1 MDIVLNMVLPLLC
14 GLALFLFGMDLMGDS
29 LKKSAGSGLKAILG
43 RMTSNPV
50 KGFLL
55 GLGVTA
61 IIQSSSATTV
71 MVVGFVNSGTMTLLQ
86 AVGVIMGANVGTA
99 VTAWITGLSGVGGES
114 AEGVVD
120 ALSLLK
126 PDSWVPIVAVIA
138 ICLIMCAIAYYRP
151 KEARAVAVDAL
162 VYSAVSILLGGAMTA
177 LFYFFNRIGLDRL
190 LGSEEDADGVSV
202 WLFALIAIAGA
213 IGTAFGGRLMRKK
226 ATRRAC
232 RVSITLGGRTV
243 TLDGICDSGNLLREP
258 ISALPC
264 IIIDPDRL
272 DELIGR
278 GDARAVIDRR
288 VEDLSEGICRRV
300 RVIPMRTVGGES
312 VGYGIRADRVRVE
325 LGRET
330 RSVEAFILAAN
341 EPISADGARAL
352 VPSELL

>member
-1 MDIVLNMVLPLLC
+1 MEHTVYIDLYFMINFAMDFLC
-14 GLALFLFGMDLMGDS
+14 FYL
-29 LKKSAGSGLKAILG
+29 
-43 RMTSNPV
+43 TSW
-50 KGFLL
+50 L
-55 GLGVTA
+55 
-61 IIQSSSATTV
+61 
-71 MVVGFVNSGTMTLLQ
+71 
-86 AVGVIMGANVGTA
+86 
-99 VTAWITGLSGVGGES
+99 
-114 AEGVVD
+114 
-120 ALSLLK
+120 LSLHRSLLRTMLA
-126 PDSWVPIVAVIA
+126 SAFGALYACVALLVGMRGVWSILADLA

-177 LFYFFNRIGLDRL
+177 LFYFFNRMGLDRL
-190 LGSEEDADGVSV
+190 LGSEEDADGVTV

-232 RVSITLGGRTV
+232 RVSITLGTRTV

-264 IIIDPDRL
+264 IIIDPECL
-272 DELIGR
+272 DKLVGR

-288 VEDLSEGICRRV
+288 IEDLSEGICRRV

-325 LGRET
+325 LGRES

>member
-1 MDIVLNMVLPLLC
+1 MEQTVYIDLYFMINFAMDFLC
-14 GLALFLFGMDLMGDS
+14 FYL
-29 LKKSAGSGLKAILG
+29 
-43 RMTSNPV
+43 TSW
-50 KGFLL
+50 L
-55 GLGVTA
+55 
-61 IIQSSSATTV
+61 
-71 MVVGFVNSGTMTLLQ
+71 
-86 AVGVIMGANVGTA
+86 
-99 VTAWITGLSGVGGES
+99 
-114 AEGVVD
+114 
-120 ALSLLK
+120 LSLRRSLLRTMLASAFGALYACAALLIGLRGVWSILA
-126 PDSWVPIVAVIA
+126 DLA
-138 ICLIMCAIAYYRP
+138 ICLLMCAIAYYRP

-243 TLDGICDSGNLLREP
+243 TLDGICDSGNLLCEP

-264 IIIDPDRL
+264 IIIDPECL
-272 DELIGR
+272 DKLVGR

-288 VEDLSEGICRRV
+288 IEDLSEGICRRV

-341 EPISADGARAL
+341 EPISAGGARAL

>member
-1 MDIVLNMVLPLLC
+1 MEQTVYIDLYFMINFAMDFLC
-14 GLALFLFGMDLMGDS
+14 FYL
-29 LKKSAGSGLKAILG
+29 
-43 RMTSNPV
+43 TSW
-50 KGFLL
+50 L
-55 GLGVTA
+55 
-61 IIQSSSATTV
+61 
-71 MVVGFVNSGTMTLLQ
+71 
-86 AVGVIMGANVGTA
+86 
-99 VTAWITGLSGVGGES
+99 
-114 AEGVVD
+114 
-120 ALSLLK
+120 LSLRRSLLRTMLA
-126 PDSWVPIVAVIA
+126 SAFGALYACVALLVGMRGVWSILADLA
-138 ICLIMCAIAYYRP
+138 ICLLMCAIAYYRP

-177 LFYFFNRIGLDRL
+177 LFYFFNRMGLDRL

-264 IIIDPDRL
+264 IIIDPEYL
-272 DELIGR
+272 DKLIGR
-278 GDARAVIDRR
+278 GDACAVIDRR
-288 VEDLSEGICRRV
+288 IEDLSEGICRRV

-312 VGYGIRADRVRVE
+312 VGYGIRADRVSLE
-325 LGRET
+325 LGRVI

>member
-1 MDIVLNMVLPLLC
+1 MEHTVYIDLYFMINFAMDFLC
-14 GLALFLFGMDLMGDS
+14 FYL
-29 LKKSAGSGLKAILG
+29 
-43 RMTSNPV
+43 TSW
-50 KGFLL
+50 L
-55 GLGVTA
+55 
-61 IIQSSSATTV
+61 
-71 MVVGFVNSGTMTLLQ
+71 
-86 AVGVIMGANVGTA
+86 
-99 VTAWITGLSGVGGES
+99 
-114 AEGVVD
+114 
-120 ALSLLK
+120 LSLRRSLLRTMLA
-126 PDSWVPIVAVIA
+126 SAFGALYACVALLVGMRGVWSILADLA

-177 LFYFFNRIGLDRL
+177 LFYFFNRMGLDRL

-243 TLDGICDSGNLLREP
+243 TLDGICDSGNLLCEP

-264 IIIDPDRL
+264 IIIDPECL
-272 DELIGR
+272 DKLVGR

-288 VEDLSEGICRRV
+288 IEDLSEGICRRV

-325 LGRET
+325 FGRES
-330 RSVEAFILAAN
+330 RSVEAFILATN

>member
-1 MDIVLNMVLPLLC
+1 MEHTVYIDLYFMINFAMDFLC
-14 GLALFLFGMDLMGDS
+14 FYL
-29 LKKSAGSGLKAILG
+29 
-43 RMTSNPV
+43 TSW
-50 KGFLL
+50 L
-55 GLGVTA
+55 
-61 IIQSSSATTV
+61 
-71 MVVGFVNSGTMTLLQ
+71 
-86 AVGVIMGANVGTA
+86 
-99 VTAWITGLSGVGGES
+99 
-114 AEGVVD
+114 
-120 ALSLLK
+120 LSLRRSLLRTMLA
-126 PDSWVPIVAVIA
+126 SAFGALYACVALLVGMRGVWSILADLA

-213 IGTAFGGRLMRKK
+213 IGTALSGRLMRKK

-243 TLDGICDSGNLLREP
+243 TLDGICDSGNLLCEP

-264 IIIDPDRL
+264 IIIDPEYL
-272 DELIGR
+272 DKLVGR

-288 VEDLSEGICRRV
+288 IEDLSEGICRRV

-312 VGYGIRADRVRVE
+312 VGYGIRADRVRVG

>member
-1 MDIVLNMVLPLLC
+1 MEQTVYIDLYFMINFAMDFLCFYLTSWLLSLRRSLLRTM
-14 GLALFLFGMDLMGDS
+14 LAS
-29 LKKSAGSGLKAILG
+29 
-43 RMTSNPV
+43 
-50 KGFLL
+50 
-55 GLGVTA
+55 
-61 IIQSSSATTV
+61 
-71 MVVGFVNSGTMTLLQ
+71 
-86 AVGVIMGANVGTA
+86 AVGALYACVALLVGMR
-99 VTAWITGLSGVGGES
+99 GVWS
-114 AEGVVD
+114 ILAD
-120 ALSLLK
+120 L
-126 PDSWVPIVAVIA
+126 A

-151 KEARAVAVDAL
+151 QEARAVAVDAL

-190 LGSEEDADGVSV
+190 LGSEADADGVSV

-213 IGTAFGGRLMRKK
+213 IGTALSGRLMRKK

-243 TLDGICDSGNLLREP
+243 TLDGICDSGNLLCEP
-258 ISALPC
+258 LSALPC

-325 LGRET
+325 LGRES

-341 EPISADGARAL
+341 EPISADVARAL

>member
-1 MDIVLNMVLPLLC
+1 MEHTVYIDLYFMINFAMDFLC
-14 GLALFLFGMDLMGDS
+14 FYL
-29 LKKSAGSGLKAILG
+29 
-43 RMTSNPV
+43 TSW
-50 KGFLL
+50 L
-55 GLGVTA
+55 
-61 IIQSSSATTV
+61 
-71 MVVGFVNSGTMTLLQ
+71 
-86 AVGVIMGANVGTA
+86 
-99 VTAWITGLSGVGGES
+99 
-114 AEGVVD
+114 
-120 ALSLLK
+120 LSLRRSLLRTMLASAFGALYACAALLIGLRGVWSILA
-126 PDSWVPIVAVIA
+126 DLA

-177 LFYFFNRIGLDRL
+177 LFYSFNRMGLDRL

-272 DELIGR
+272 DELVGR

-288 VEDLSEGICRRV
+288 IEDLSEGICRRV

>member
-1 MDIVLNMVLPLLC
+1 MEQTVYIDLYFMINFAMDFLC
-14 GLALFLFGMDLMGDS
+14 FYL
-29 LKKSAGSGLKAILG
+29 
-43 RMTSNPV
+43 TSW
-50 KGFLL
+50 L
-55 GLGVTA
+55 
-61 IIQSSSATTV
+61 
-71 MVVGFVNSGTMTLLQ
+71 
-86 AVGVIMGANVGTA
+86 
-99 VTAWITGLSGVGGES
+99 
-114 AEGVVD
+114 
-120 ALSLLK
+120 LSLRRSLLRTMLA
-126 PDSWVPIVAVIA
+126 SAFGALYACAVLLIGLRGVWSILADLA
-138 ICLIMCAIAYYRP
+138 ICLLMCAIAYYRP
-151 KEARAVAVDAL
+151 KEARAVALDAL

-177 LFYFFNRIGLDRL
+177 LFYFFNRMGLDRL

-264 IIIDPDRL
+264 IIIDPEYF

-288 VEDLSEGICRRV
+288 IEDLSEGICRRV

>member
-1 MDIVLNMVLPLLC
+1 MEHTVYIDLYFMINFAMDFLC
-14 GLALFLFGMDLMGDS
+14 FYL
-29 LKKSAGSGLKAILG
+29 
-43 RMTSNPV
+43 TSW
-50 KGFLL
+50 L
-55 GLGVTA
+55 
-61 IIQSSSATTV
+61 
-71 MVVGFVNSGTMTLLQ
+71 
-86 AVGVIMGANVGTA
+86 
-99 VTAWITGLSGVGGES
+99 
-114 AEGVVD
+114 
-120 ALSLLK
+120 LSLHRSLLRTMLA
-126 PDSWVPIVAVIA
+126 SAFGALYACVALLVGMRGVWSILADLA

-177 LFYFFNRIGLDRL
+177 LFYFFNRMGLDRL
-190 LGSEEDADGVSV
+190 LGSEEDADGVTV

-243 TLDGICDSGNLLREP
+243 TLDGICDSGNLLCEP

-264 IIIDPDRL
+264 IIIDPECL
-272 DELIGR
+272 DKLVGR

-288 VEDLSEGICRRV
+288 IEDLSEGICRRV

-325 LGRET
+325 LGRES

>member
-1 MDIVLNMVLPLLC
+1 MEHTVYIDLYFMINFAMDFLC
-14 GLALFLFGMDLMGDS
+14 FYL
-29 LKKSAGSGLKAILG
+29 
-43 RMTSNPV
+43 TSW
-50 KGFLL
+50 L
-55 GLGVTA
+55 
-61 IIQSSSATTV
+61 
-71 MVVGFVNSGTMTLLQ
+71 
-86 AVGVIMGANVGTA
+86 
-99 VTAWITGLSGVGGES
+99 
-114 AEGVVD
+114 
-120 ALSLLK
+120 LSLRRSLLRTMLA
-126 PDSWVPIVAVIA
+126 SAFGALYACVALLVGMRGVWSILADLA
-138 ICLIMCAIAYYRP
+138 ICLLMCAIAYYRP

-177 LFYFFNRIGLDRL
+177 LFYFFNRMGLDRL

-213 IGTAFGGRLMRKK
+213 IGTALSGRLMRKK

-243 TLDGICDSGNLLREP
+243 TLDGICDSGNLLCEP

-264 IIIDPDRL
+264 IIIDPECL
-272 DELIGR
+272 DKLVGR

-288 VEDLSEGICRRV
+288 IEDLSEGICRRV

-312 VGYGIRADRVRVE
+312 VGYGIRADRVRIE

-341 EPISADGARAL
+341 EPISAEGARAL

>member
-1 MDIVLNMVLPLLC
+1 MEHTVYIDLYFMINFAMDFLC
-14 GLALFLFGMDLMGDS
+14 FYL
-29 LKKSAGSGLKAILG
+29 
-43 RMTSNPV
+43 TSW
-50 KGFLL
+50 L
-55 GLGVTA
+55 
-61 IIQSSSATTV
+61 
-71 MVVGFVNSGTMTLLQ
+71 
-86 AVGVIMGANVGTA
+86 
-99 VTAWITGLSGVGGES
+99 
-114 AEGVVD
+114 
-120 ALSLLK
+120 LSLRRSLLRTMLA
-126 PDSWVPIVAVIA
+126 SAFGALYACVALLVGMRGVWSILADLA

-177 LFYFFNRIGLDRL
+177 LFYFFNRMGLDRL

-243 TLDGICDSGNLLREP
+243 TLDGVCDSGNLLCEP

-264 IIIDPDRL
+264 IIIDPECL
-272 DELIGR
+272 DKLVGR

-288 VEDLSEGICRRV
+288 IEDLSEGICRRV

-325 LGRET
+325 FGRES
-330 RSVEAFILAAN
+330 RSVEAFILATN

>member
-1 MDIVLNMVLPLLC
+1 MEHTVYIDLYFMINFAMDFLC
-14 GLALFLFGMDLMGDS
+14 FYL
-29 LKKSAGSGLKAILG
+29 
-43 RMTSNPV
+43 
-50 KGFLL
+50 
-55 GLGVTA
+55 
-61 IIQSSSATTV
+61 TTW
-71 MVVGFVNSGTMTLLQ
+71 L
-86 AVGVIMGANVGTA
+86 
-99 VTAWITGLSGVGGES
+99 
-114 AEGVVD
+114 
-120 ALSLLK
+120 LSLHRSLLRTMLA
-126 PDSWVPIVAVIA
+126 SAFGALYACVALLVGMRGVWSILADLA

-177 LFYFFNRIGLDRL
+177 LFYFFNRMGLDRL

-243 TLDGICDSGNLLREP
+243 TLDGICDSGNLLCEP

-264 IIIDPDRL
+264 IIIDPECL
-272 DELIGR
+272 DKLVGR

-288 VEDLSEGICRRV
+288 IEDLSEGICRRV

-325 LGRET
+325 LGRES
-330 RSVEAFILAAN
+330 RSVEAFILATN

>member
-1 MDIVLNMVLPLLC
+1 MEQTVYIDLYFMINFAMDFLC
-14 GLALFLFGMDLMGDS
+14 FYL
-29 LKKSAGSGLKAILG
+29 
-43 RMTSNPV
+43 TSW
-50 KGFLL
+50 L
-55 GLGVTA
+55 
-61 IIQSSSATTV
+61 
-71 MVVGFVNSGTMTLLQ
+71 
-86 AVGVIMGANVGTA
+86 
-99 VTAWITGLSGVGGES
+99 
-114 AEGVVD
+114 
-120 ALSLLK
+120 LSLRRSLLRTMLA
-126 PDSWVPIVAVIA
+126 SAFGALYACVALLIGMRGVWSILADLA

-177 LFYFFNRIGLDRL
+177 LFYFFNRMGLDRL

-232 RVSITLGGRTV
+232 QVSITLGGRTV
-243 TLDGICDSGNLLREP
+243 TLDGICDSGNLLCEP

-264 IIIDPDRL
+264 IIIDPECL
-272 DELIGR
+272 DKLVGR

-288 VEDLSEGICRRV
+288 IEDLSEGICRRV

-325 LGRET
+325 FGRES
-330 RSVEAFILAAN
+330 RSVEAFILATN

>member
-1 MDIVLNMVLPLLC
+1 MEPTVYIDLYFMINFAMDFLC
-14 GLALFLFGMDLMGDS
+14 FYL
-29 LKKSAGSGLKAILG
+29 
-43 RMTSNPV
+43 TSW
-50 KGFLL
+50 L
-55 GLGVTA
+55 
-61 IIQSSSATTV
+61 
-71 MVVGFVNSGTMTLLQ
+71 
-86 AVGVIMGANVGTA
+86 
-99 VTAWITGLSGVGGES
+99 
-114 AEGVVD
+114 
-120 ALSLLK
+120 LSLRRSLLRTMLA
-126 PDSWVPIVAVIA
+126 SAFGALYACVALLVGMRGVWSILADLA

-177 LFYFFNRIGLDRL
+177 LFYFFNRMGLDRL

-243 TLDGICDSGNLLREP
+243 TLDGICDSGNLLCEP

-264 IIIDPDRL
+264 IIIDPECL
-272 DELIGR
+272 DKLVGR

-288 VEDLSEGICRRV
+288 IEDLSEGICRRV

-325 LGRET
+325 FGRES
-330 RSVEAFILAAN
+330 RSVEAFILATN

>member
-1 MDIVLNMVLPLLC
+1 MEQTVYIDLYFMINFAMDFLC
-14 GLALFLFGMDLMGDS
+14 FYL
-29 LKKSAGSGLKAILG
+29 
-43 RMTSNPV
+43 TSW
-50 KGFLL
+50 L
-55 GLGVTA
+55 
-61 IIQSSSATTV
+61 
-71 MVVGFVNSGTMTLLQ
+71 
-86 AVGVIMGANVGTA
+86 
-99 VTAWITGLSGVGGES
+99 
-114 AEGVVD
+114 
-120 ALSLLK
+120 LSLRRSLLRTMLA
-126 PDSWVPIVAVIA
+126 SAFGALYACVALLIGLRGIWSILADLA

-232 RVSITLGGRTV
+232 WVSITLGGRTV
-243 TLDGICDSGNLLREP
+243 TLDGICDNGNLLREP

-264 IIIDPDRL
+264 IIIDPEYL
-272 DELIGR
+272 DELVGR

-288 VEDLSEGICRRV
+288 IEDLSEGICRRV
-300 RVIPMRTVGGES
+300 RVSPMRTVRGES

>member
-1 MDIVLNMVLPLLC
+1 MLASAFGALYACVALLV
-14 GLALFLFGMDLMGDS
+14 GLRGVWSILADL
-29 LKKSAGSGLKAILG
+29 
-43 RMTSNPV
+43 
-50 KGFLL
+50 
-55 GLGVTA
+55 
-61 IIQSSSATTV
+61 
-71 MVVGFVNSGTMTLLQ
+71 
-86 AVGVIMGANVGTA
+86 
-99 VTAWITGLSGVGGES
+99 
-114 AEGVVD
+114 
-120 ALSLLK
+120 
-126 PDSWVPIVAVIA
+126 A

-151 KEARAVAVDAL
+151 KEARAVAIDAL

-177 LFYFFNRIGLDRL
+177 LFYFFNRMGLDRL

-264 IIIDPDRL
+264 IIIDPEYL
-272 DELIGR
+272 DELVGR

-288 VEDLSEGICRRV
+288 IEDLSEGICRRV

>member
-1 MDIVLNMVLPLLC
+1 MEQTVYIDLYFMINFAMDFLC
-14 GLALFLFGMDLMGDS
+14 FYL
-29 LKKSAGSGLKAILG
+29 
-43 RMTSNPV
+43 TSW
-50 KGFLL
+50 L
-55 GLGVTA
+55 
-61 IIQSSSATTV
+61 
-71 MVVGFVNSGTMTLLQ
+71 
-86 AVGVIMGANVGTA
+86 
-99 VTAWITGLSGVGGES
+99 
-114 AEGVVD
+114 
-120 ALSLLK
+120 LSLRRSLLRTMLA
-126 PDSWVPIVAVIA
+126 SAFGALYACVALLIGLRGVWSILADLA
-138 ICLIMCAIAYYRP
+138 ICLLMCAIAYYRP

-232 RVSITLGGRTV
+232 RVSITLGGRTIA
-243 TLDGICDSGNLLREP
+243 LDGICDSGNLLCEP

-264 IIIDPDRL
+264 IIIDPERL
-272 DELIGR
+272 DKLVGR

-288 VEDLSEGICRRV
+288 IEDLSEGICRRV

>member
-1 MDIVLNMVLPLLC
+1 MEHTVYIDLYFMINFAMDFLC
-14 GLALFLFGMDLMGDS
+14 FYL
-29 LKKSAGSGLKAILG
+29 
-43 RMTSNPV
+43 TSW
-50 KGFLL
+50 L
-55 GLGVTA
+55 
-61 IIQSSSATTV
+61 
-71 MVVGFVNSGTMTLLQ
+71 
-86 AVGVIMGANVGTA
+86 
-99 VTAWITGLSGVGGES
+99 
-114 AEGVVD
+114 
-120 ALSLLK
+120 LSLRRSLLRTMLASAFGALYACAALLIGLRGIWSILA
-126 PDSWVPIVAVIA
+126 DLA

-213 IGTAFGGRLMRKK
+213 IVTAFGGRLMRKK

-243 TLDGICDSGNLLREP
+243 TLDGICDSGNLLCEP

-264 IIIDPDRL
+264 IIIDPEYL
-272 DELIGR
+272 DKLVGR

-288 VEDLSEGICRRV
+288 IEDLSEGICRRV

-312 VGYGIRADRVRVE
+312 VGYGIRADRVSLE

-341 EPISADGARAL
+341 EPISAGGARAL

>member
-1 MDIVLNMVLPLLC
+1 MEQTVYIDLYFMINFAMDFLC
-14 GLALFLFGMDLMGDS
+14 FYL
-29 LKKSAGSGLKAILG
+29 
-43 RMTSNPV
+43 TSW
-50 KGFLL
+50 L
-55 GLGVTA
+55 
-61 IIQSSSATTV
+61 
-71 MVVGFVNSGTMTLLQ
+71 
-86 AVGVIMGANVGTA
+86 
-99 VTAWITGLSGVGGES
+99 
-114 AEGVVD
+114 
-120 ALSLLK
+120 LSLRRSLLRTMIA
-126 PDSWVPIVAVIA
+126 SAFGALYACVALLVGMRGVWSILADLA

-177 LFYFFNRIGLDRL
+177 LFYFFNRMGLDRL

-243 TLDGICDSGNLLREP
+243 TLDGICDSGNLLCEP

-264 IIIDPDRL
+264 IIIDPECL
-272 DELIGR
+272 DKLIGR

-288 VEDLSEGICRRV
+288 VENLSEGICRRV

-325 LGRET
+325 LGRES

>member
-1 MDIVLNMVLPLLC
+1 MEHTVYIDLYFMINFAMDFLC
-14 GLALFLFGMDLMGDS
+14 FYL
-29 LKKSAGSGLKAILG
+29 
-43 RMTSNPV
+43 TSW
-50 KGFLL
+50 L
-55 GLGVTA
+55 
-61 IIQSSSATTV
+61 
-71 MVVGFVNSGTMTLLQ
+71 
-86 AVGVIMGANVGTA
+86 
-99 VTAWITGLSGVGGES
+99 
-114 AEGVVD
+114 
-120 ALSLLK
+120 LSLRRSLLRTMLASAFGALYACAALLIGLRGVWSILA
-126 PDSWVPIVAVIA
+126 DLA

-151 KEARAVAVDAL
+151 KEARAVAIDAL

-272 DELIGR
+272 DELVGR

-288 VEDLSEGICRRV
+288 IEDLSEGICRRV